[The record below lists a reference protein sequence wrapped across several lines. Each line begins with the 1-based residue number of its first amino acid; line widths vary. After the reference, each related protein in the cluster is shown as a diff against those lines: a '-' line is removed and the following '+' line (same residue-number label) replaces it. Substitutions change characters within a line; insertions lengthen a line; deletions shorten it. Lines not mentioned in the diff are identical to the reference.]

1 MGHRRD
7 LNSLSAASRST
18 LRTLM
23 LSYIN
28 DAVVWAHN
36 PLNPNAIVHHMGE
49 HAFITHR
56 NYIGDLEAWLAT
68 QGGSAFVPLPS
79 WNPANPI
86 PPEFNMVKPQ
96 DNGTPRPALVNL
108 APNLGKPAGLV
119 PPPLCGIADADTLW
133 DNDVDGWHGA
143 VHVTV
148 DGTMGDITIAPAAPI
163 FFCWHAYVDDIYEDW
178 LRCRWSGWEDLGGV
192 LTSGVGAAS
201 WAANRLDCF
210 AKGQNNHM
218 WHKWWDGSAWSGWE
232 DLGGVI
238 DGTPAAVSWGPNR
251 IDCFVRGMDNH
262 MWHKWWDGS
271 AWNGWEDL
279 GGVILS
285 SPSVASWAVNR
296 LDCFA
301 RGMNGHMWHKW
312 WDGAAWS
319 GWEDLGG
326 VIDGTPAAVSW
337 GPNRIDCFVRGM
349 NNHMW
354 HKWWNGAAWS
364 GWEDLGGT
372 LTAGPAAA
380 SWAANRLDCFAKGGD
395 NALWYRWI
403 DTSVVHNHAGT
414 WSGWHQLG
422 GIFDNEPGAVSWGT
436 GRIDVFVRGT
446 DNHMWHR
453 WFAL

>member
-68 QGGSAFVPLPS
+68 QAGGQFVPLPS

-86 PPEFNMVKPQ
+86 PSEFNVVKPQ
-96 DNGTPRPALVNL
+96 DNGTPRPPLVNL
-108 APNLGKPAGLV
+108 APTSASPPVWCHLPCAASPTPTPCGTTMWTAGMVPYTSPSTAPWATSRSRRRRPSSSAGTPTWTTSTRTGCAATGAAGKTSAACSLRRWRGLLGRQPVGL
-119 PPPLCGIADADTLW
+119 LCPR
-133 DNDVDGWHGA
+133 HERP
-143 VHVTV
+143 HVAQV
-148 DGTMGDITIAPAAPI
+148 VGRLGL
-163 FFCWHAYVDDIYEDW
+163 EQ
-178 LRCRWSGWEDLGGV
+178 LGGP
-192 LTSGVGAAS
+192 
-201 WAANRLDCF
+201 WRR
-210 AKGQNNHM
+210 HRR
-218 WHKWWDGSAWSGWE
+218 H
-232 DLGGVI
+232 
-238 DGTPAAVSWGPNR
+238 PAAVSWGPNR
-251 IDCFVRGMDNH
+251 I
-262 MWHKWWDGS
+262 
-271 AWNGWEDL
+271 
-279 GGVILS
+279 
-285 SPSVASWAVNR
+285 
-296 LDCFA
+296 DCFA

-312 WDGAAWS
+312 WNGTAWS

-326 VIDGTPAAVSW
+326 I
-337 GPNRIDCFVRGM
+337 
-349 NNHMW
+349 
-354 HKWWNGAAWS
+354 
-364 GWEDLGGT
+364 

-395 NALWYRWI
+395 NALWSRWV

-422 GIFDNEPGAVSWGT
+422 GVFDDEPGAVSWAT

>member
-1 MGHRRD
+1 
-7 LNSLSAASRST
+7 
-18 LRTLM
+18 
-23 LSYIN
+23 
-28 DAVVWAHN
+28 
-36 PLNPNAIVHHMGE
+36 
-49 HAFITHR
+49 
-56 NYIGDLEAWLAT
+56 
-68 QGGSAFVPLPS
+68 
-79 WNPANPI
+79 
-86 PPEFNMVKPQ
+86 
-96 DNGTPRPALVNL
+96 
-108 APNLGKPAGLV
+108 
-119 PPPLCGIADADTLW
+119 
-133 DNDVDGWHGA
+133 
-143 VHVTV
+143 
-148 DGTMGDITIAPAAPI
+148 
-163 FFCWHAYVDDIYEDW
+163 
-178 LRCRWSGWEDLGGV
+178 
-192 LTSGVGAAS
+192 
-201 WAANRLDCF
+201 
-210 AKGQNNHM
+210 
-218 WHKWWDGSAWSGWE
+218 
-232 DLGGVI
+232 
-238 DGTPAAVSWGPNR
+238 
-251 IDCFVRGMDNH
+251 